1 MSIKRYGTPT
11 KPGALP
17 FSKAAGADGW
27 LFVSGQVPR
36 DADGEIVTGNITV
49 QARVTLENLKKVLES
64 AGYSLEDV
72 VRVNVF
78 LDDPRDFAGFNKVY
92 AQFFTAEHAPARV
105 CVQAMMMSDLR
116 VEVDCVAYKKT
127 KRDMRLE
134 GKENLSEERLLPPQ
148 TPPLPLPRLS

>member
-36 DADGEIVTGNITV
+36 DADGEIVTGNIT
-49 QARVTLENLKKVLES
+49 
-64 AGYSLEDV
+64 GYSLEDV

-116 VEVDCVAYKKT
+116 VEVDCVAYKK
-127 KRDMRLE
+127 D
-134 GKENLSEERLLPPQ
+134 
-148 TPPLPLPRLS
+148 